1 MPNSDR
7 AAGRKRRFVKISCQE
22 LWQEV
27 SNYLEDDLT
36 AALRAAIEDHLKGC
50 EHCTA
55 IVDGARN
62 VVELACDDRAFTLP
76 QGFGKRLSERLARRS
91 SKPL

>member
-1 MPNSDR
+1 
-7 AAGRKRRFVKISCQE
+7 VKISCQE

-36 AALRAAIEDHLKGC
+36 PALRTAIEAHLKGC
-50 EHCTA
+50 DHCSA

-62 VVELACDDRAFTLP
+62 VVLLACDDRAFALP
-76 QGFGKRLSERLARRS
+76 KGFAKRLGERLTGRVRERR
-91 SKPL
+91 